1 MKVIIAVLA
10 VALVLPAGAFAMPAS
25 GLTQDQRA
33 PDQQVPFSAGP
44 RVQAIGTD
52 VAAPDQQSPASGAS
66 RLPAVGTDVAASD
79 QQAPRSATHVTVAA
93 VQAPDA
99 GFNAADA
106 AMGAAGAALLMTI
119 ALGGAVMVRRRRE
132 PSTATS

>member
-1 MKVIIAVLA
+1 MKVIFAVLA
-10 VALVLPAGAFAMPAS
+10 VALVLPAGAFAMPTS

-33 PDQQVPFSAGP
+33 PDQQDPMSAGP

-52 VAAPDQQSPASGAS
+52 VAAPDQQSPVTRAS

-79 QQAPRSATHVTVAA
+79 QQAPRFAPHVTVAA

-99 GFNAADA
+99 GFDAADA
-106 AMGAAGAALLMTI
+106 AMGAAGAALVMCI

-132 PSTATS
+132 PSAAVS